1 MLETVDAVVP
11 SIWPLA
17 TLDEGLRKTA
27 LQVGMELTD
36 V

>member
-17 TLDEGLRKTA
+17 TLDEGLRKAA
-27 LQVGMELTD
+27 LKVGVELAG